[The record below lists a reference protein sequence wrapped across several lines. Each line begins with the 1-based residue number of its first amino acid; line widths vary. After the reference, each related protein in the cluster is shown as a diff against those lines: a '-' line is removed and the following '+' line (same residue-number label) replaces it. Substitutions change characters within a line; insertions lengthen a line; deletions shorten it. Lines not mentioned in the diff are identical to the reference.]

1 MFSIDILTSLQIGF
15 IELLFQLRFD
25 TGDVESYGNHD
36 VIHDGAIGQI
46 KASTLMLLK
55 RLKCVKST
63 VWRLFR

>member
-46 KASTLMLLK
+46 KAST
-55 RLKCVKST
+55 
-63 VWRLFR
+63 